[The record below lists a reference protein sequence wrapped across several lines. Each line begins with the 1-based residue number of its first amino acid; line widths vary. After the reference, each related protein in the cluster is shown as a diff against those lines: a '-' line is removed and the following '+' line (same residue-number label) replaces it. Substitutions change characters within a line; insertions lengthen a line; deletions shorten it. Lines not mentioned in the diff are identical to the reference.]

1 MDLKTIYIEQLK
13 EITEDLRMETEQEK
27 RNDDAETLQ
36 LIIKNLEELI
46 N

>member
-1 MDLKTIYIEQLK
+1 MDLKTIYLEQLK
-13 EITEDLRMETEQEK
+13 AITEDLRTETDQEK
-27 RNDDAETLQ
+27 RDDDAETSQ

>member
-13 EITEDLRMETEQEK
+13 SITEDLRTEIDQEK
-27 RNDDAETLQ
+27 RDDDAETLQ

>member
-1 MDLKTIYIEQLK
+1 MDLKTIYLEQLK
-13 EITEDLRMETEQEK
+13 EITEDLRTETDQEK
-27 RNDDAETLQ
+27 RDDDAKTLQ